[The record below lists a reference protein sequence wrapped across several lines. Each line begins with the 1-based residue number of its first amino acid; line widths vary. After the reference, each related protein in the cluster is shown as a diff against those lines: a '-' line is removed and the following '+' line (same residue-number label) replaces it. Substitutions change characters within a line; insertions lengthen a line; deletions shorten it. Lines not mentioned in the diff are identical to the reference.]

1 MRMKPLSLSDIAV
14 CTGGIYVGPEDKK
27 SILITGVV
35 RDNREVQAGNLFICI
50 QGARVDGHDFAAS
63 AIKAGAVAN
72 LSERPLSPAAEP
84 YILVPDTLAALRA
97 LSEYYRS
104 LFSIPVIGI
113 TGSVGKTSAKEMIAA
128 VLSKKYNVLKTTENL
143 NNEIGVPL
151 TLLSLR
157 EEHEAAV
164 VEMGISNFGEMS
176 RLAVMARPT
185 VCVMTTIGYCHLET
199 LGDLNGVLRAKSEVF
214 RFMAPDSVAVMNG
227 DDELMKDFD
236 PGVTKITFGFGNNC
250 GLRAKNVKSEGLG
263 GTSFDICEG
272 ASSFPAFI
280 PAFGAQLVSAALAA
294 AAVGRLFG
302 LSWDDIRLG
311 ILDFAPVGGRAS
323 VQKTGYITII
333 NDCYNANPNSVTAA
347 ILSLASLSGRR
358 VAVLGDMMELGP
370 DSRELHREMG
380 VLIGRKN
387 IDSLI
392 CCGNLAEFYYK
403 GLISCGDRNEAWHF
417 PMKEALYSVL
427 PSLIREGDTVLVKAS
442 HGMHFEEIVE
452 ELKRLK

>member
-1 MRMKPLSLSDIAV
+1 MKMKPLSLADIAR
-14 CTGGIYVGPEDKK
+14 CTGGTYVGPADKK
-27 SILITGVV
+27 NKQITGVV
-35 RDNREVQAGNLFICI
+35 RDNRDVQEGNLFLCI
-50 QGARVDGHDFAAS
+50 RGARVDGHDFAAS
-63 AIKAGAVAN
+63 AIEAGAAAN

-84 YILVPDTLAALRA
+84 YILVSDTLAALRA
-97 LSEYYRS
+97 LAEYYRS

-128 VLSKKYNVLKTTENL
+128 VLSKKYSVLKTAENL

-164 VEMGISNFGEMS
+164 VEMGISDFGEMS
-176 RLAVMARPT
+176 RLAEMARPT

-199 LGDLNGVLRAKSEVF
+199 LGDLAGVLRAKSEVF
-214 RFMAPDSVAVMNG
+214 RYMSPDSFAVMNG
-227 DDELMKDFD
+227 DDELLKGFN
-236 PGVTKITFGFGNNC
+236 PGTRKVTFGFGDNC
-250 GLRAKNVKSEGLG
+250 DIRAQNLKNEGLD
-263 GTSFDICEG
+263 GTSFSICEG
-272 ASSFPAFI
+272 SHAFPAFI
-280 PAFGAQLVSAALAA
+280 PAFGAHLVSAALSA
-294 AAVGRLFG
+294 AAVGRLLG
-302 LSWDDIRLG
+302 LSEDDIRTG
-311 ILDFAPVGGRAS
+311 ILDYAPVGGRS
-323 VQKTGYITII
+323 NVQKTGYITII

-358 VAVLGDMMELGP
+358 VAILGDMMELGH

-392 CCGNLAEFYYK
+392 CCGNMAEFYYK

-427 PSLIREGDTVLVKAS
+427 PSLIRKGDTVLVKAS